1 MKKILKIAEIAAWVL
16 LVGGLGTLVG
26 FTNNEHNLVKC
37 KQYSINIDYGTADI
51 LVTKD
56 DIYKVVKQTGQLL
69 KGEPIGY
76 IDAERIE
83 STLRKQP
90 YITKANVYLTI
101 EGKVEIDVTQSQPIL
116 RIFNQKGE
124 SFYLDAL
131 GHLLP
136 LNPAFSAR
144 VVVANGFIDE
154 PYSRTTNYLKDSVK
168 MKDSLEFHSVINHL
182 LQLSLF
188 IQKDKFLKALIEQIY
203 VDRNG
208 EMELIP
214 RIGNQTIMFGDAG
227 NIPEKFERL
236 KVFYLMGLNQT
247 GWNKYN
253 FINIKFKN
261 QVIGTK
267 L

>member
-1 MKKILKIAEIAAWVL
+1 MKKYLRIAEIVAWIVL
-16 LVGGLGTLVG
+16 AGGLGILVG
-26 FTNNEHNLVKC
+26 FTNNEHNLVIC
-37 KQYSINIDYGTADI
+37 RQYSINIDWGTADV

-56 DIYKVVKQTGQLL
+56 DIYHIVKQSGQLL
-69 KGEPIGY
+69 KGQPIGY

-83 STLRKQP
+83 STLKKQP
-90 YITKANVYLTI
+90 YITKANVFITI
-101 EGKVEIDVTQSQPIL
+101 DGKVVIDVTQSQPVL

-131 GHLLP
+131 GQLLP
-136 LNPAFSAR
+136 LNPAYSAR
-144 VVVANGFIDE
+144 VIVANGFIDE
-154 PYSRTTNYLKDSVK
+154 SYSRKANYLQDSVK
-168 MKDSLEFHSVINHL
+168 RKDSLEFHSVINHL
-182 LQLSLF
+182 FKLSLF
-188 IQKDKFLKALIEQIY
+188 IQKDQFLKALIEQIY
-203 VDRNG
+203 VDKNG

-214 RIGNQTIMFGDAG
+214 RIGNQTIIFGDAE

-236 KVFYLMGLNQT
+236 KVFYTMGLSKT

-253 FINIKFKN
+253 VINIKFKN

>member
-1 MKKILKIAEIAAWVL
+1 MKKFLKIAEIIAWIL
-16 LVGGLGTLVG
+16 LAGGLGTLVG
-26 FTNNEHNLVKC
+26 FTNNEHNLIIC
-37 KQYSINIDYGTADI
+37 RQYSINIDWGTADV

-56 DIYKVVKQTGQLL
+56 DIYNVVKQTGQPL
-69 KGEPIGY
+69 KGQSIGY

-83 STLRKQP
+83 STLKKQP
-90 YITKANVYLTI
+90 YITNANVFITI
-101 EGKVEIDVTQSQPIL
+101 DGKVVIDVTQSQPVL

-144 VVVANGFIDE
+144 VIVANGFIDE
-154 PYSRTTNYLKDSVK
+154 PYSRKADYLQDSIK
-168 MKDSLEFHSVINHL
+168 MKDSLEFHSVVNHL
-182 LQLSLF
+182 LKLSLY
-188 IQKDKFLKALIEQIY
+188 IQKDQFLKALIEQIY
-203 VDRNG
+203 VDKNG
-208 EMELIP
+208 EIELIP
-214 RIGNQTIMFGDAG
+214 RIGNQTILFGNVE
-227 NIPEKFERL
+227 NIPEKFNRL
-236 KVFYLMGLNQT
+236 KVFYLMGLNKT

-253 FINIKFKN
+253 VINIKFKN

>member
-1 MKKILKIAEIAAWVL
+1 MKKFLKIAEIVAWIL
-16 LVGGLGTLVG
+16 LAGGLGTLVG

-37 KQYSINIDYGTADI
+37 SQYSINIDYGTADV

-56 DIYKVVKQTGQLL
+56 DIYHVVKKTGQLL
-69 KGEPIGY
+69 KGQPIGY

-83 STLRKQP
+83 STLKKQP
-90 YITKANVYLTI
+90 YLTNANVFITI
-101 EGKVEIDVTQSQPIL
+101 DGKVVIDVTQSQPVL

-144 VVVANGFIDE
+144 VIVANGFINE
-154 PYSRTTNYLKDSVK
+154 TYSRTVNYLKDSVK

-182 LQLSLF
+182 LRLGLF

-203 VDRNG
+203 VNRNG
-208 EMELIP
+208 EIELIP
-214 RIGNQTIMFGDAG
+214 RIGNQTILFGDAE

-236 KVFYLMGLNQT
+236 KVFYLMGLSKT
-247 GWNKYN
+247 GWNKYTV
-253 FINIKFKN
+253 INIKFKN